1 MTFRRGGIYLANFN
15 PAKGGEPG
23 KVRPCLVVQTNGLNS
38 ADHGTTV
45 VLPLTTRLMD
55 DAHPMRL
62 TVKARDDL
70 RRDSQIMVDQ
80 IRAFDNQRFTSSEL
94 AFLNDAEIAE
104 VDECLKIV
112 LGMEV

>member
-15 PAKGGEPG
+15 PTKGGEPG
-23 KVRPCLVVQTNGLNS
+23 KVRPCLVIQNDGLNS
-38 ADHGTTV
+38 AQHGTTA

-62 TVKARDDL
+62 TINARDDL
-70 RRDSQIMVDQ
+70 RRDSQIMIDQ
-80 IRAFDNQRFTSSEL
+80 IRAFDNRRFTSGEL
-94 AFLNDAEIAE
+94 AFLNNAEMAQ

-112 LGMEV
+112 LGMEA